1 MARHYQR
8 QGHAIAARRWR
19 SAAGEIDI
27 VARSGDRVVFVEVKA
42 GRTLEA
48 AAWKLTPRQAA
59 RIAASAEIWLG
70 DLPFGSWAEAQ
81 VDLALVDGA
90 GQIEVIENVLA
101 A

>member
-1 MARHYQR
+1 MRHYQS
-8 QGHAIAARRWR
+8 QGHSIAARRWR

-27 VARSGDRVVFVEVKA
+27 VARQGDRVVFVEVKA
-42 GRTLEA
+42 GRTMDA
-48 AAWKLTPRQAA
+48 AAQQLTGRQAA

-81 VDLALVDGA
+81 VDLALVDGT
-90 GQIEVIENVLA
+90 GRIEVIENVLA